1 MIRLLACLVMAWT
14 WESLSGQT
22 NTNAPSRP
30 AEEVVEI
37 QGIKIW
43 KRGTPAS
50 PYIVLGNENLT
61 QITWP
66 EAQNRIARG
75 VRARR
80 GNAAIVNGMLPAQ
93 RSDIT
98 RNTGINQ
105 LDSLNV
111 RYTIIQIKP

>member
-1 MIRLLACLVMAWT
+1 MIRLLACLVMAWS

-22 NTNAPSRP
+22 NTNTPTRP
-30 AEEVVEI
+30 VEEVVEI

-50 PYIVLGNENLT
+50 PYVALGNESLN

-66 EAQNRIARG
+66 EAQSRIARG

-80 GNAAIVNGMLPAQ
+80 GNAAIVNSMVPSQ

-111 RYTIIQIKP
+111 RYTIIQLKP